1 MDTHFLEEFLCYR
14 FVLRGPFRRHV
25 AIINDEEH
33 RNWEQQ
39 EEVAKARKYARDKE
53 LCLYCLCKG
62 RRFRTREDWDERL
75 LHKACHWKLV
85 EP

>member
-1 MDTHFLEEFLCYR
+1 MDKQCLEEFLCYR

-25 AIINDEEH
+25 AIIDDEEH

-39 EEVAKARKYARDKE
+39 EEVAKARKYAQDKE
-53 LCLYCLCKG
+53 LCLYCLCKR
-62 RRFRTREDWDERL
+62 RRFRTKEDWALRQ
-75 LHKACHWKLV
+75 LHKACYWKLI